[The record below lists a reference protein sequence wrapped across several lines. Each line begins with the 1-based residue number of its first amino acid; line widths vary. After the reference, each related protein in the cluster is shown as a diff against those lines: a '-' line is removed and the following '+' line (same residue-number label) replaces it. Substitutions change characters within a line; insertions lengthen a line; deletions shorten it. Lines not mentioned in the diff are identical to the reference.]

1 MASTYEII
9 QGLHQAAANA
19 HDGSQY
25 EKHSSDG
32 KARTIGLK
40 REEGDAVLDSRA
52 IDGFHIKI
60 SGNLL
65 TVVYTADI
73 KLRDVYMKKDFEGDM
88 EETIE
93 KIVSYLKKEYKDITK
108 STISL
113 SPVGEVSV
121 FVQPISRQRTTV
133 EAKKSY
139 TITSLKDVEPVS
151 PPSNDITRDITR
163 KFLEMGREK
172 AKKPTNASFKNE
184 SLKKNTLS
192 ENVKNV
198 VSIEG
203 VNGELMHYTTKGT
216 ILLNGKDVTT
226 QAKEEVAKMQS
237 QNTPGVFDDYSAD
250 EILDEFEFS
259 IFDIAKTYAE
269 IHKYNFQQSA
279 PATQQAKPTSAN
291 KVSQQPERSSY
302 ERDSD
307 RALKAMSKL

>member
-32 KARTIGLK
+32 KARKIGLK

-88 EETIE
+88 EEMIE
-93 KIVSYLKKEYKDITK
+93 KIVSYLKKEYRDITK
-108 STISL
+108 SSISL
-113 SPVGEVSV
+113 SPAGEVSV
-121 FVQPISRQRTTV
+121 LVQPISRQRTTV

-172 AKKPTNASFKNE
+172 AKKPTNVKFKN
-184 SLKKNTLS
+184 
-192 ENVKNV
+192 
-198 VSIEG
+198 
-203 VNGELMHYTTKGT
+203 
-216 ILLNGKDVTT
+216 D
-226 QAKEEVAKMQS
+226 
-237 QNTPGVFDDYSAD
+237 
-250 EILDEFEFS
+250 
-259 IFDIAKTYAE
+259 
-269 IHKYNFQQSA
+269 
-279 PATQQAKPTSAN
+279 
-291 KVSQQPERSSY
+291 
-302 ERDSD
+302 
-307 RALKAMSKL
+307 